1 MPPKKA
7 NKKKSQK
14 FVPDVV
20 EEVEETGPR
29 ADALK
34 FKTLGNDAFTAGK
47 FAEGVEHFTA
57 AIKADATDHVFYSNR
72 SACYASLNKHAE
84 AIKDATE
91 CVRLMPDWVKGYS
104 RLGFAKYKSGDLEGA
119 LKAYQAGIS
128 RDPHNAALKDGIAD
142 VKVAIKLG
150 IEGKVNKERAQQAA
164 EDAASRE
171 PVIGIDLGTTYSC
184 VAVWQNGQ
192 AEVRRKRFFIIFF
205 FSLPFLFL
213 LPFSGSRFDLLVSNT
228 LPLLAP
234 SSFRCSPT
242 TSVTVPPPL
251 GLPSPRT
258 VSALLVMAPR
268 TRLP

>member
-14 FVPDVV
+14 FVADVV
-20 EEVEETGPR
+20 DTPAETGPR
-29 ADALK
+29 AEALK

-47 FAEGVEHFTA
+47 FAEGVEHFTG
-57 AIKADATDHVFYSNR
+57 AIKADPTDHVFFSNR
-72 SACYASLNKHAE
+72 SACYASLDKHAE

-91 CVRLMPDWVKGYS
+91 CVRLSPDWVKGYS
-104 RLGFAKYKSGDLEGA
+104 RLGFAKYKSGDLDGA

-192 AEVRRKRFFIIFF
+192 AEVRRSPSEFRLCPFPL
-205 FSLPFLFL
+205 SLSLSYTAFTP
-213 LPFSGSRFDLLVSNT
+213 P
-228 LPLLAP
+228 P
-234 SSFRCSPT
+234 SVCLRCSPT
-242 TSVTVPPPL
+242 TSVTAPPAH
-251 GLPSPRT
+251 GSPSPRT
-258 VSALLVMAPR
+258 VSAWWVTLPSV
-268 TRLP
+268 RLP